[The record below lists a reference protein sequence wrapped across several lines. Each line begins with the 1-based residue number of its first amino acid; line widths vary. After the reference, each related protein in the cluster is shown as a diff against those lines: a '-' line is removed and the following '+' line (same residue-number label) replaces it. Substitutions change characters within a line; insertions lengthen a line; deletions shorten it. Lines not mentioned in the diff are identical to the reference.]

1 MSETKWTKGPW
12 KAFNMIHAETG
23 ERMTPD
29 EVGEYVANAM
39 RQRPECD
46 DFLFI
51 SAEKA
56 DGEYDVCHVGN
67 GADGPFNAALISAAP
82 DLYAALDEA
91 TKDLVAAQVNAR
103 RAAKRD
109 AAWEGVAELIQP
121 SIDRARAALAKARG
135 ES

>member
-1 MSETKWTKGPW
+1 MSKQRWTPGPW
-12 KAFNMIHAETG
+12 QAFNMIHAKTG

-46 DFLFI
+46 DFLFV

-67 GADGPFNAALISAAP
+67 GADGPFNAALIAAAP
-82 DLYAALDEA
+82 DLYEALAAFERA
-91 TKDLVAAQVNAR
+91 KDLWLPR
-103 RAAKRD
+103 
-109 AAWEGVAELIQP
+109 EVAEEHAGEAEALHGLRRKVL
-121 SIDRARAALAKARG
+121 DALAKARG
-135 ES
+135 EK